1 MPSRYAAAA
10 LAVALLVLAGPA
22 SAAER
27 PNEPND
33 PSWAD
38 QWSLATN
45 PGVGIDLLEAWRYGR
60 GKGVVVA
67 VVDTGIV
74 PQPEFRGRIL
84 PGYDFVSNVLVAN
97 DGDGRD
103 ADPRDPGDWVTKS
116 EAEGGEIAD
125 ECEADESSWHGT
137 HVAGIA
143 LAAANNE
150 RGIAGIAP
158 RALLLPVRALGKCG
172 GTDRD
177 LVDAL
182 RWAGGLRVSGVPENR
197 NPASVINVSLGGSGQ
212 CSNAL
217 QSAIDE
223 LSELEVIVVAAVG
236 NDAIPAADY
245 TPANCAGTLTVAATD
260 STGQRAQYSNYG
272 SYVDLSAPGGTKSE
286 GVLST
291 VDRGKQRPQG
301 AALGRAAGTSMAAP
315 HVTGALAIAR
325 GLDPSISRVELLTLL
340 LDHLV
345 PFAPN
350 SAEYGCDTQDLCGA
364 GFLDAGA
371 FITALESRPDAVIEV
386 SAPDEL
392 RIEETAEYSVTVDGE
407 VVTPELLTEEVCF
420 VDGSMVTGLTRG
432 TCELRVEVLSTAQRK
447 GSLQR
452 FSFSVIGLDPALN
465 VVAPEGMLVGERLSL
480 EVTHE
485 GDGLINYR
493 SRTPTVCRVTPAGRI
508 RALKSGT
515 CRVRVSLDQT
525 ERYEAAR
532 KRIEVAVTP

>member
-1 MPSRYAAAA
+1 
-10 LAVALLVLAGPA
+10 
-22 SAAER
+22 
-27 PNEPND
+27 
-33 PSWAD
+33 
-38 QWSLATN
+38 
-45 PGVGIDLLEAWRYGR
+45 VGIDLLEAWRYGR

-84 PGYDFVSNVLVAN
+84 PGYDFVSNVSAAN

-260 STGQRAQYSNYG
+260 SSGQRAQYSNYG
-272 SYVDLSAPGGTKSE
+272 AYVDLSAPGGTNNE

-291 VDRGKQRPQG
+291 VDRGRQRPQG
-301 AALGRAAGTSMAAP
+301 AVLGRAAGTSMAAP

-350 SAEYGCDTQDLCGA
+350 SAEYGCDIQDLCGA

-371 FITALESRPDAVIEV
+371 FITALQSRPDAVVEV
-386 SAPDEL
+386 STPDEL

-420 VDGSMVTGLTRG
+420 VDGTMVTGLTRG

-452 FSFSVIGLDPALN
+452 FSFSVIGLDPVLN
-465 VVAPEGMLVGERLSL
+465 ILAPEGMLVGERLSL

-485 GDGLINYR
+485 GDGLVSYR
-493 SRTPTVCRVTPAGRI
+493 TRTPSVCRITPTGRI

-515 CRVRVSLDQT
+515 CIVRSVLSET
-525 ERYEAAR
+525 AR
-532 KRIEVAVTP
+532 HEGARLRTFITVTR

>member
-1 MPSRYAAAA
+1 MPSRYVAAA
-10 LAVALLVLAGPA
+10 LAVTLLALAGPA
-22 SAAER
+22 SGAER
-27 PNEPND
+27 PSEPND
-33 PSWAD
+33 PFWAD
-38 QWSLATN
+38 QWSLAMN

-103 ADPRDPGDWVTKS
+103 ADPRDPGDWVTKA
-116 EAEGGEIAD
+116 EAESGEIAD

-150 RGIAGIAP
+150 RGIVGIAP

-182 RWAGGLRVSGVPENR
+182 RWAGGLQVSGVPENR

-217 QSAIDE
+217 QRAIDE
-223 LSELEVIVVAAVG
+223 LSELDVIVVAAVG

-286 GVLST
+286 GILST
-291 VDRGKQRPQG
+291 VDRGRQRPKG
-301 AALGRAAGTSMAAP
+301 AAFGRAAGTSMAAP
-315 HVTGALAIAR
+315 HVTGTLAIAR

-340 LDHLV
+340 LDHLD

-350 SAEYGCDTQDLCGA
+350 SAEYGCDIQDLCGA
-364 GFLDAGA
+364 GVLDAGA
-371 FITALESRPDAVIEV
+371 FITALQSRPEAVVEV
-386 SAPDEL
+386 SAPAEL
-392 RIEETAEYSVTVDGE
+392 RIEETAEYSVLVDGE
-407 VVTPELLTEEVCF
+407 GVTPELLTGEVCF

-432 TCELRVEVLSTAQRK
+432 TCEVQVEVPSTARRK

-452 FSFSVIGLDPALN
+452 FSFGVIGLDPALN
-465 VVAPEGMLVGERLSL
+465 VVAPEGMLVGQRLSL
-480 EVTHE
+480 EVAHE
-485 GDGLINYR
+485 GDGLVSYR
-493 SRTPTVCRVTPAGRI
+493 TRTPTVCRITPAGRI
-508 RALKSGT
+508 RALKGGT
-515 CRVRVSLDQT
+515 CRVRVSLGQT

>member
-1 MPSRYAAAA
+1 
-10 LAVALLVLAGPA
+10 
-22 SAAER
+22 
-27 PNEPND
+27 
-33 PSWAD
+33 
-38 QWSLATN
+38 
-45 PGVGIDLLEAWRYGR
+45 VGIDLLKAWRYGR

-260 STGQRAQYSNYG
+260 SSGQRAQYSNYG
-272 SYVDLSAPGGTKSE
+272 AYVDLSAPGGTNNE

-291 VDRGKQRPQG
+291 VDRGRQRPQG
-301 AALGRAAGTSMAAP
+301 AVLGRAAGTSMAAP

-345 PFAPN
+345 PFAIN
-350 SAEYGCDTQDLCGA
+350 SAEYGCDIQDLCGA

-371 FITALESRPDAVIEV
+371 FITALQSRPDAVVEV

-392 RIEETAEYSVTVDGE
+392 RIEDTAEYSVTVDGE

-420 VDGSMVTGLTRG
+420 VDGTMVTGLTRG

-452 FSFSVIGLDPALN
+452 FSFSVIGLDPVLN
-465 VVAPEGMLVGERLSL
+465 ILAPEGMLVGERLSL

-485 GDGLINYR
+485 GDGLVSYR
-493 SRTPTVCRVTPAGRI
+493 TRTPSVCRITPTGRI

-515 CRVRVSLDQT
+515 CRVRVSLGQT